1 MAAAVTYAEI
11 GMFERVVELVFVFF
25 CYVEYEWSEAR
36 VLVGSV
42 LFPCGCS
49 SYCDYHS
56 SACFA
61 DFYG

>member
-1 MAAAVTYAEI
+1 MAATVTSAKI
-11 GMFERVVELVFVFF
+11 SMLERVVELVFVFF
-25 CYVEYEWSEAR
+25 CYVEYEWSEAC

-49 SYCDYHS
+49 SDGNYHAG
-56 SACFA
+56 ACFA